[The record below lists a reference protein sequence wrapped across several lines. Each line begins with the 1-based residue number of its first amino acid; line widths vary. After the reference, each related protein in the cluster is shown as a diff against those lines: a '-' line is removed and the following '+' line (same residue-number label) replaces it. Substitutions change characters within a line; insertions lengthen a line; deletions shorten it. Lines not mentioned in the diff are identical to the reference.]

1 MEGMNY
7 TVSFCFRGTIGRNHL
22 LEYPELG
29 RGAGSLALNPIKK
42 QWMLAKSMFHT

>member
-7 TVSFCFRGTIGRNHL
+7 TVSFCFREQSEEIHL

-29 RGAGSLALNPIKK
+29 RGAGSLAF
-42 QWMLAKSMFHT
+42 KSYKEAMDAC